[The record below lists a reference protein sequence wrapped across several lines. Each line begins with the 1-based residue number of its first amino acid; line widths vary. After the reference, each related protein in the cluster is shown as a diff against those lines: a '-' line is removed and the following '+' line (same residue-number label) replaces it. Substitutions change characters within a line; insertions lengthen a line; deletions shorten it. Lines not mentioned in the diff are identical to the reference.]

1 MPNQSQVDEMF
12 EKFKEHCRD
21 STKYNLTTLDEI
33 LAEFNR
39 WMRAK
44 GYTEVESGS
53 ENEEKEPEQTGD
65 ILKDLQPDSDAVKE
79 KIDDEDGWEE
89 L

>member
-33 LAEFNR
+33 LGEFNR
-39 WMRAK
+39 WMRDK
-44 GYTEVESGS
+44 GYTDTES
-53 ENEEKEPEQTGD
+53 EEEDTESEQTGD
-65 ILKDLQPDSDAVKE
+65 ILKDLTPDSDAVKE
-79 KIDDEDGWEE
+79 DIDDEDGWEK

>member
-1 MPNQSQVDEMF
+1 MF

-21 STKYNLTTLDEI
+21 TTQYNLTTLDEI
-33 LAEFNR
+33 LEEFNR

-44 GYTEVESGS
+44 GYTEVERGS
-53 ENEEKEPEQTGD
+53 EDEEKESEQAGD

-79 KIDDEDGWEE
+79 NIDDEDGWEQ

>member
-33 LAEFNR
+33 LGEFNR
-39 WMRAK
+39 WMRDK
-44 GYTEVESGS
+44 GYTETES
-53 ENEEKEPEQTGD
+53 EEEDTESEQTGD
-65 ILKDLQPDSDAVKE
+65 ILKDLTPDSDAVKE
-79 KIDDEDGWEE
+79 DIDDEDGWEK